1 MSFTPTETA
10 IMESLPKTI
19 RESGRRC
26 AVLHEAMEVFGKK
39 SKCIENGRSSRFQE
53 IGEVTHLPNA
63 MSHYWITRLQTE
75 LNCNPVVYLTN
86 MKDSVGVRN
95 WEDAYKYEK
104 GRLRGLN
111 DAYDIMMGYR
121 TV

>member
-1 MSFTPTETA
+1 MSFTATENA
-10 IMESLPKTI
+10 IMETLPKTI

-39 SKCIENGRSSRFQE
+39 SKFLEYGGRVAGYRPPSS
-53 IGEVTHLPNA
+53 

-86 MKDSVGVRN
+86 LKDSVGARN